1 MSGEVGLG
9 SKPIKVSMA
18 NQKNRSAG
26 GSIVGGGPLH
36 IGQNGGTGGAPGG
49 TWAATLDVQVMSRL

>member
-1 MSGEVGLG
+1 
-9 SKPIKVSMA
+9 VSMA